1 MNSEGRQICS
11 HSVQDVNM
19 TNCSM
24 TPDEYDKLESQT
36 EHMDRFVFR
45 KKTKNCTLPELKQMP
60 DSAQL
65 L

>member
-1 MNSEGRQICS
+1 
-11 HSVQDVNM
+11 
-19 TNCSM
+19 M